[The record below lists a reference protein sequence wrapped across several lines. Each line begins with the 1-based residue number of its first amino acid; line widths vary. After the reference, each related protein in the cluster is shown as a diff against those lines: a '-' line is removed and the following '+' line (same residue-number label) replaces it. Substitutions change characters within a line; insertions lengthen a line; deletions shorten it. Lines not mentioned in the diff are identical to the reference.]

1 MKVEIMTWYFE
12 DKEFEPTEEYLK
24 EWVGFVYELTE
35 KETGM
40 KYIGKKLFWSTRKL
54 KPLKGKKR
62 KRTVIKQSDWQT
74 YHGSSEKIKLLLEE
88 HGTDRWSREILM
100 MCSTKGELSY
110 MEAKLQF
117 DNDVLLRDD
126 YFNGI
131 ISCRINQTHV
141 KNLKK
146 S

>member
-1 MKVEIMTWYFE
+1 MTWQYE
-12 DKEFEPTEEYLK
+12 GKEFDPSEEFLQD
-24 EWVGFVYELTE
+24 WVGFVYEITE

-40 KYIGKKLFWSTRKL
+40 KYIGKKLFWSHRKL

-62 KRTVIKQSDWQT
+62 KRKVVKPSDWKS
-74 YHGSSEKIKLLLEE
+74 YHGSSTKILELLEA
-88 HGTDRWSREILM
+88 HGPDRWHREVLIL
-100 MCSTKGELSY
+100 CESKGSLSY

-131 ISCRINQTHV
+131 ISCRINQLHV

-146 S
+146 TG

>member
-1 MKVEIMTWYFE
+1 MTWYYE
-12 DKEFEPTEEYLK
+12 DKEFAPDEEFLK
-24 EWVGFVYELTE
+24 DWVGFVYLITE

-40 KYIGKKLFWSTRKL
+40 KYIGKKLFWSHRKL
-54 KPLKGKKR
+54 PPLKGKKR
-62 KRTVIKQSDWQT
+62 KRKVIKESDWQT
-74 YHGSSEKIKLLLEE
+74 YHGSSAKILEMLKE
-88 HGTDRWSREILM
+88 NGTDKWHREILM
-100 MCSTKGELSY
+100 LCTTKGELSY

-141 KNLKK
+141 KNLKTG
-146 S
+146 